1 MVFSV
6 ARCFY
11 NTTLIDFY
19 GVFVSNIRAELHC
32 FVFKIRAE
40 LHCFVSNIRAELHC
54 FGVIATAGDTA
65 APVFN

>member
-1 MVFSV
+1 MAFSV

-11 NTTLIDFY
+11 NTTLIDFF
-19 GVFVSNIRAELHC
+19 GVFVSN
-32 FVFKIRAE
+32 IRAE